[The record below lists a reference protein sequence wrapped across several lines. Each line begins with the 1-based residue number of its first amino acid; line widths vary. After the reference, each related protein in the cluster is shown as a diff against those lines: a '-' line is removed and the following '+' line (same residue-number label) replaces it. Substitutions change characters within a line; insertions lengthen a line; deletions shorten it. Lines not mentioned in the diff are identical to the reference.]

1 MSNTNELKVERNYP
15 NRRLV
20 PLDELI
26 ATRTKKVND
35 LIDGEPDILDCG
47 DPEKV
52 AALKRRIDEYSSIPD
67 YLRELQYYR
76 AKDGKQ

>member
-1 MSNTNELKVERNYP
+1 MNNELKVERNYP
-15 NRRLV
+15 GRRLV

-26 ATRTKKVND
+26 ATRTRKVNE
-35 LIDGEPDILDCG
+35 LIAGEPDALDCG
-47 DPEKV
+47 DPEKI

-76 AKDGKQ
+76 EKEGKQ